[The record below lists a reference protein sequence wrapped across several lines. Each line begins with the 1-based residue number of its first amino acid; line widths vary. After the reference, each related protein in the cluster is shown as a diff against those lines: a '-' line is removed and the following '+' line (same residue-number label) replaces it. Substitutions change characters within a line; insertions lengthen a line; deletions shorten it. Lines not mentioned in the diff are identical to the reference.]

1 MSPIQAPANALDRSI
16 ASALVSLDDL
26 SLCEPQVLILL
37 ATGADLLPERLDAPK
52 TLKLSE
58 LEGCPAGW
66 AGTTLVAGSIGALRV
81 WVLEDCGMEESSRD
95 GSAGWESA
103 WPCWLA
109 GRAGAKFLLH
119 TSAGASVDP
128 DLTSGSIAVLTDHI
142 NLSGTTPLCGLAT
155 SQLGPMFPD
164 LSQLHD
170 TALGAVAK
178 GSARKAGTELTG
190 VVAACTLGP
199 ALETKA
205 EREFAKR
212 SGCDITVQALQAP
225 LLAAAHAGL
234 RACALVAI
242 VEQPGDRL
250 DLVRLLQGAE
260 RAAPVLEDI
269 IVAMAPDLVA
279 LSAELE
285 EIL

>member
-1 MSPIQAPANALDRSI
+1 MSSTQAPANPLDSSITAAL
-16 ASALVSLDDL
+16 ASLD
-26 SLCEPQVLILL
+26 SQALCEPQALILL
-37 ATGADLLPERLDAPK
+37 ATGADLLPERLGNPK
-52 TLKLSE
+52 TVLLSQ
-58 LEGCPAGW
+58 LDGCPASW
-66 AGTTLVAGSIGALRV
+66 AGATLVAGTIGALRV
-81 WVLEDCGMEESSRD
+81 WILEDCGMEESSRD
-95 GSAGWESA
+95 GSSGWESA

-109 GRAGAKFLLH
+109 CRAGAKFLLH

-128 DLTSGSIAVLTDHI
+128 DLPSGSIAVVTDHI
-142 NLSGTTPLCGLAT
+142 NLSGTTPLRGLAS

-164 LSQLHD
+164 LSLLHD
-170 TALGAVAK
+170 ITVGTVAQK
-178 GSARKAGTELTG
+178 SARSSGTELQG

-212 SGCDITVQALQAP
+212 SGCAITVQGLQTP

-234 RACALVAI
+234 RVCALVAI

-269 IVAMAPDLVA
+269 LVAMAPDLAA
-279 LSAELE
+279 LGDELE
-285 EIL
+285 ELL